1 MPIAP
6 HIYFTKFLDDN
17 KLEERQLGLEF
28 SKDLLL
34 FCDEMWVFGTY
45 VSSGMMNEISLALE
59 QNMKVKFV
67 DANLELNKINNR
79 IRGKNNMNKDNTE
92 NQEKKKVTLL
102 STKISQARAIEYIIN
117 YRLKRNDLPT
127 GKSGYW
133 NFSQPAVRVRL
144 RVHRY

>member
-1 MPIAP
+1 MTMAKKLIYVCSPLKSNRFTGDISTNIKRATEHCRAVVDYDKQYLPIAP

-34 FCDEMWVFGTY
+34 FCDEM
-45 VSSGMMNEISLALE
+45 NEISLALE

-79 IRGKNNMNKDNTE
+79 IRGKK
-92 NQEKKKVTLL
+92 
-102 STKISQARAIEYIIN
+102 
-117 YRLKRNDLPT
+117 
-127 GKSGYW
+127 
-133 NFSQPAVRVRL
+133 
-144 RVHRY
+144 

>member
-59 QNMKVKFV
+59 QNMKVKFI
-67 DANLELNKINNR
+67 DADLELNKINNR
-79 IRGKNNMNKDNTE
+79 IRGKK
-92 NQEKKKVTLL
+92 
-102 STKISQARAIEYIIN
+102 
-117 YRLKRNDLPT
+117 
-127 GKSGYW
+127 
-133 NFSQPAVRVRL
+133 
-144 RVHRY
+144 